1 VACGVGK
8 KVSWPVAVG
17 LLCRSLIVMID
28 HNRMVVIVIRMGIDH
43 GDLNRAV
50 IVNHGA
56 MPSRYC
62 DKPEDSGQRQHD
74 S

>member
-1 VACGVGK
+1 
-8 KVSWPVAVG
+8 
-17 LLCRSLIVMID
+17 MID